1 MTSEVDEQ
9 IARSTEL
16 LNRTSERYRSLGA
29 RRRAAQGET
38 IVKRL
43 GRIAIADIAILIA
56 ATVIGWFVPLGIGGA
71 MLVMLLLV
79 AATLGLAI
87 FPAAAPEIKPE
98 TFHQTPL
105 RILPLKTE
113 QWLDRQRAAMPA
125 QAARQVDGIGQR
137 LETLGPQLA
146 GLDENTPAAGE
157 IRKLLADNLPGLVES
172 YARVPQPLRGVER
185 NGKTPDQQLA
195 DGLAVIEREIAQMTE
210 QLASGDLDLL
220 ATRGRYLQIKYQGD
234 DVIEG

>member
-1 MTSEVDEQ
+1 
-9 IARSTEL
+9 
-16 LNRTSERYRSLGA
+16 
-29 RRRAAQGET
+29 
-38 IVKRL
+38 
-43 GRIAIADIAILIA
+43 
-56 ATVIGWFVPLGIGGA
+56 
-71 MLVMLLLV
+71 
-79 AATLGLAI
+79 
-87 FPAAAPEIKPE
+87 
-98 TFHQTPL
+98 
-105 RILPLKTE
+105 
-113 QWLDRQRAAMPA
+113 MPA

-172 YARVPQPLRGVER
+172 YARVPAPLRTVER

-195 DGLAVIEREIAQMTE
+195 EGLAVIDREIAQMTE